1 MQQDNTEKTLANTG
15 EMAPDSRESPDPFQL
30 VGDHDAPTADQAG
43 LARDATAEHRP
54 DQASSDQ
61 NHEFSIV
68 KLRTAAD
75 EFNTVFT
82 VALHELENTRRQ
94 LADRTAKIDELNVA
108 IRESGAALQA
118 QAESYHRQQEIHSAE
133 TDRLNGRISEL
144 EEQHAATLQQIETQH
159 GELEVRAREATELG
173 SQIEE
178 LTRALDTQW
187 KSFRQQQEDHAGETA
202 ALNQRIRELDEQRD
216 TALQQIEVQREE
228 LETRTREVTE
238 LGNRVEE
245 LNSTLDTQ
253 SESLHQQQEDH
264 AGETTA
270 LNQRIRELDEQRNT
284 ALQQIE
290 AQREELEARTRE
302 VTELGSKVE
311 VLTGSLNSQSESN
324 RHLEEAHARVIN
336 EHNLKVTDL
345 ADALQQTQARC
356 QELEEHA
363 GKIEKLNNTLH
374 EASLAEAELYRR
386 KLEAS
391 TREKAELSGKVE
403 QLNSALR
410 ETGEH
415 QAQNPADIQTIE
427 SLQEKIGKLG
437 TALQQSEARCGELE
451 ATLRHAGDS
460 PAAGVADN
468 QTIENLQHRVEE
480 LGLKLDQAE
489 AQRDEVEAGTGKV
502 TELASRVEELSG
514 ALETA
519 EQALRLVDE
528 HATDP
533 VIYIRGGAYI
543 YANHSYRNIT
553 NAPAGEA
560 SQIPCLQKFI
570 AQDQLD
576 RFMQLLAGDAAAR
589 GNTDPA
595 RFKLNLPEGNAAAA
609 VLQIMRV
616 PFAGESCTRLAIRL
630 ERQQTCPAVIQ
641 GEPEQQDLLT
651 GLCNRQYFIRILQD
665 QVREGPHGDSQQAV
679 LYVLLD
685 NFMKIRGDIG
695 ILNSESVLQD
705 IGELLKSCFA
715 ESDVIARFGEYVFT
729 ILHRS
734 NNTEDFATKAEQVR
748 ELVESHIV
756 EVGERTVVTTASIGI
771 SILND
776 HTQDVND
783 LLTRADLACEV
794 ARTSGGNQVHIH
806 STIIDAQADHDN
818 EQNWDRMIR
827 KTLEEERFYI
837 VHQPI
842 ISLSDEPGSRYEV
855 LLRILDE
862 GGNVILPGQ
871 FFSIAEQIGLAAV
884 IDRIVIENVFRTAT
898 GDSNSEIMLFIKLS
912 GSSVADADLAVW
924 ILQKLGEYRLAGE
937 RIVFEIP
944 EQLVA
949 RDLKNAAML
958 TKALHAMHC
967 KVAIEHYTGITR
979 PQHLQHVHAD
989 FLKIDGNLVA
999 SLEDDRENRSKIAA
1013 IVDLAKQYRME
1024 TIAERVE
1031 DAANLALLWDL
1042 GVKYALGNFIQ
1053 EPCRN
1058 MDYDFYG
1065 EIVTEGVP
1073 DGSAACRTND

>member
-1 MQQDNTEKTLANTG
+1 MQQDNTEKALANTG

-30 VGDHDAPTADQAG
+30 VGDHDTAAADQAG

-54 DQASSDQ
+54 DQTSSDQ

-75 EFNTVFT
+75 EFSTVFT

-94 LADRTAKIDELNVA
+94 LANRTAKIDELNVA

-178 LTRALDTQW
+178 ITRALDTQW

-202 ALNQRIRELDEQRD
+202 ALNQRIRELDEQRN
-216 TALQQIEVQREE
+216 TALQQIEVQRKE

-264 AGETTA
+264 AGETAA

-336 EHNLKVTDL
+336 EHNLKVTEL
-345 ADALQQTQARC
+345 ADALQQTQACC
-356 QELEEHA
+356 QEREEHA

-374 EASLAEAELYRR
+374 EASLAEAELYRQ

-391 TREKAELSGKVE
+391 TRETAELSGKVE
-403 QLNSALR
+403 QLNNALR

-451 ATLRHAGDS
+451 ATLRQAGES

-489 AQRDEVEAGTGKV
+489 AQRDELEAGTGKV
-502 TELASRVEELSG
+502 TELASRVEELTG

-533 VIYIRGGAYI
+533 VIYIRGDAYI
-543 YANHSYRNIT
+543 YANHSYRSIT

-695 ILNSESVLQD
+695 ILNSESVLQN

-729 ILHRS
+729 ILHHS
-734 NNTEDFATKAEQVR
+734 NNTDDFATKAEQVR

-871 FFSIAEQIGLAAV
+871 FFSIAEQNGLAAV
-884 IDRIVIENVFRTAT
+884 IDRIVIENVFRTAA

-979 PQHLQHVHAD
+979 PQHLQHIHAD
-989 FLKIDGNLVA
+989 FLKIDGSLVA
-999 SLEDDRENRSKIAA
+999 SLEDNRENRSKIAA